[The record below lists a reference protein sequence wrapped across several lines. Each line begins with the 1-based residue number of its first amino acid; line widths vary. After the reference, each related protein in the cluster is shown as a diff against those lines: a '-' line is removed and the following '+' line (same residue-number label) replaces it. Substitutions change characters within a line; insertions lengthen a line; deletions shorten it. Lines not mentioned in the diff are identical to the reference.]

1 MINALTPS
9 LSSIVGVQLL
19 PQKFSCQCIF
29 PKASE
34 SKELSWGS
42 RHVVVPLVFH
52 DELTL
57 LGAKVFDK
65 VSSSTSSVLFILFR
79 ISSCSFDNNH
89 KTITFHF
96 LFVLDEKVVVKSA
109 FLMWSWKKVF
119 MRFQKQSFWL
129 RENCGNTHI
138 SSHCG
143 QKFLKKYLLLN
154 FNKLQSRI
162 WIRYLGWWWPQ

>member
-1 MINALTPS
+1 MCQRIL
-9 LSSIVGVQLL
+9 LGCFWRHVQICC
-19 PQKFSCQCIF
+19 PRFPCQCIF

-42 RHVVVPLVFH
+42 CHVVVPLVFH

-65 VSSSTSSVLFILFR
+65 VSSRASSVLFILFR

-96 LFVLDEKVVVKSA
+96 LFVLAEKVVVKSA
-109 FLMWSWKKVF
+109 FLMWSWKKGIYALLKAKFLAKGKLRQYTHCFSLWPKVF
-119 MRFQKQSFWL
+119 
-129 RENCGNTHI
+129 EEI
-138 SSHCG
+138 SSIEF
-143 QKFLKKYLLLN
+143 QQTPK
-154 FNKLQSRI
+154 
-162 WIRYLGWWWPQ
+162 